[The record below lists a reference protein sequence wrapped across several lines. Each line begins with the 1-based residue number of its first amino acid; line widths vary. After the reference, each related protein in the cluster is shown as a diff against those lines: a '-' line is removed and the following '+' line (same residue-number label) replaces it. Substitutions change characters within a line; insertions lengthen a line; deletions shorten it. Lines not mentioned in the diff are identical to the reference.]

1 MKYWLV
7 GWTTKNPDIKEVVVR
22 SLARK
27 EIIDK
32 AESLAMADTT
42 FRSAILFYGDSLGM
56 WFTLERD
63 ADGWY
68 GKPIGWDTRAVT
80 KFKNSLVKIVEEF
93 ERRAL

>member
-7 GWTTKNPDIKEVVVR
+7 CWTTKNPEHKEV
-22 SLARK
+22 LARYLSRK
-27 EIIDK
+27 DIINK
-32 AESLAMADTT
+32 AESMATADTT
-42 FRSAILFYGDSLGM
+42 FRSAILFYGDGLGM

-63 ADGWY
+63 EDGWY